1 MGNNKYYRDEVPEN
15 NPVFE
20 LERRD
25 FVKLLG
31 GGLFIYFQLGSFLT
45 GLASGT
51 EQPRTLPTDFNSFLH
66 IGEDG
71 KVTAMVGKIEMGQGI
86 ITSFPQM
93 IADELDVPL
102 ESINMVMGDTE
113 LCPYDQGTWGSMS
126 TRILGPSLLA
136 AVAKARSVLLNM
148 GAEFLAAKPEELVI
162 ENGVIAVKNDKSKKV
177 SYGQLT
183 HGQRIEKFMDL
194 QPKTKDFSEYKL
206 RGKSFRRAD
215 GVAKVTGAALYSG
228 DFRMPGMVYAK
239 ILRPPS
245 HGATLVSAD
254 TSEAEK
260 LEGVQVV
267 RDKELV
273 AILHRDP
280 EKAEAALSK
289 VKAEYKFDE
298 MKVDDVSIFKH
309 LLEFPSQA
317 RVVKS
322 SGDLETGKKNSEQI
336 LESEYHNSYVAH
348 SPMEPHTALAY
359 PEGDK
364 MVVRASTQTPFG
376 TQDGVARELGIG
388 LDKVRVIAPFLG
400 GGFGGKGSF
409 PQAIEAAR
417 LARLSGKP
425 VMVQWTR
432 KEEFF
437 YDNFRPAAVVKIT
450 SGVNKSGRI
459 SMWDY
464 HEYFAGARGSD
475 TVYDVPDSKTTSYSA
490 RDVHPFGT
498 GAWRAPGNNTNTFA
512 RESQI
517 DRMAAKIGADP
528 MDFRLKN
535 LKDERM
541 LGVLKAVGDL
551 FGYEPAKGP
560 SGRGY
565 GIACG
570 FDAGSYV
577 AHIAEV
583 KVDQQTGKVKVV
595 RVACA
600 QDMGYCINPEGSI
613 IQMEGC
619 ITMGMGYALTEEVK
633 FTGGDIHTANYG
645 SYQIPQFSWIPKIE
659 TKILDKKE
667 APQGGGEPGIIC
679 MGAVIANAIFDATG
693 ARLYQLPMTPER
705 VLEAMTK
712 GKKSD

>member
-1 MGNNKYYRDEVPEN
+1 MEKNKYYRDELPEN

-20 LERRD
+20 LDRRD

-31 GGLFIYFQLGSFLT
+31 GGLFIYFQLGSILT
-45 GLASGT
+45 GLAAET
-51 EQPRTLPTDFNSFLH
+51 EQRRSVPTDFNSFLH

-102 ESINMVMGDTE
+102 ESIKMVMGDTE
-113 LCPYDQGTWGSMS
+113 LCPYDAGTWGSMS
-126 TRILGPSLLA
+126 TRVLGPSLLA
-136 AVAKARSVLLNM
+136 AVAEARSVLLTL
-148 GAEFLAAKPEELVI
+148 GAEYLQSKPEFLVI
-162 ENGVIAVKNDKSKKV
+162 ENGVIAVRNNKSKSV

-183 HGQRIEKFMDL
+183 KGQRIEKFMDVK
-194 QPKTKDFSEYKL
+194 PKTKDFNEYKI
-206 RGKSFRRAD
+206 RGKSFRHVDA
-215 GVAKVTGAALYSG
+215 VAKVTGEAMYSG
-228 DFRMPGMVYAK
+228 DFRMPGMLYAK

-260 LEGVQVV
+260 MEGIQVV
-267 RDKELV
+267 RDKDLV
-273 AILHRDP
+273 AVLHLDP
-280 EKAEAALSK
+280 EKAEAALAK
-289 VKAEYKFDE
+289 VKGEYKFDE
-298 MKVDDVSIFKH
+298 MKVDDQSIFKH
-309 LLEFPSQA
+309 MLEFPSEA

-322 SGDLETGKKNSEQI
+322 SGDVETGKKNAELVI
-336 LESEYHNSYVAH
+336 ESEYHNSYVAH

-364 MVVRASTQTPFG
+364 MIVRASTQTPFG
-376 TQDGVARELGIG
+376 TQDVVARELGIG
-388 LDKVRVIAPFLG
+388 LEKVRVIAPFLG
-400 GGFGGKGSF
+400 GGFGGKGAF
-409 PQAIEAAR
+409 LQAIEAAR
-417 LARLSGKP
+417 LAKLTGKP

-437 YDNFRPAAVVKIT
+437 NDNFRPAAVVKIT
-450 SGVNKSGRI
+450 SGVNKSGKI
-459 SMWDY
+459 TMWDY

-475 TVYDVPDSKTTSYSA
+475 TVYDVADSKTTSYSA

-517 DRMAAKIGADP
+517 DIIAAKVGADP

-551 FGYEPAKGP
+551 FGYEPAKSP

-583 KVDQQTGKVKVV
+583 KVDQKTGKVKVV

-619 ITMGMGYALTEEVK
+619 IIMGMGYALTEEVK

-645 SYQIPQFSWIPKIE
+645 TYQIPQFSWIPKIE
-659 TKILDKKE
+659 TRILEKNE

-705 VLEAMTK
+705 VLEAMAK
-712 GKKSD
+712 VK